1 MKKQMV
7 SMTKEM
13 LEALEEERK
22 NRKLPSIP
30 EVVRQILGEYFKAEK
45 LRLIFGENYGR
56 GSREETL

>member
-1 MKKQMV
+1 MLSMDSRLMPMKKQMV

-30 EVVRQILGEYFKAEK
+30 EVVRQILGEYFKAK
-45 LRLIFGENYGR
+45 
-56 GSREETL
+56 S